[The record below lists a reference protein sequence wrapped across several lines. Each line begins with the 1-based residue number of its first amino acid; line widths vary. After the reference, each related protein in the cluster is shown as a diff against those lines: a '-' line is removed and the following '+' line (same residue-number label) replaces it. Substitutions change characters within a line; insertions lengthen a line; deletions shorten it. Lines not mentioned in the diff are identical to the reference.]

1 VCAMLIHVS
10 SCLATCIDKRTYHK
24 KILDACE
31 DHFQKFCKRI
41 DNPGHVEPCAL
52 VCSCVYVFECVL
64 VCVCVCVCVSVCVCA
79 CVCVCV

>member
-1 VCAMLIHVS
+1 MLIHVS

-79 CVCVCV
+79 CV